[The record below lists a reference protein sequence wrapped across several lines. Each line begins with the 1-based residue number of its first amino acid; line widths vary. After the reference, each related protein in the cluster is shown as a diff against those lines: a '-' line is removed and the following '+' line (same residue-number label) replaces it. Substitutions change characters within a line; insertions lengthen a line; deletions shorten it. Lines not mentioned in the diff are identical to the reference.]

1 MIQYLQQ
8 NYICEFIFA
17 AKNYYAWQL
26 AVVLIKIQLREIYE
40 NTNTVHIS
48 KLKQTSFWKDLCIH
62 IDMCVYTLLV
72 WPTGNHAYLI
82 MITYTYIYI
91 SWTSAELATILCKCE
106 SPWILATFSA
116 THWISLVREN
126 EKSGEGGTREKIT
139 QSHVVASRKTLTK
152 LAKISRN
159 CFQIQLASE
168 AWQSKAQVDV
178 CRGFHVNQLNITF
191 SNVHFHRYVNCLGNG
206 IGISG
211 SENISLVLNPR
222 EGAARVK

>member
-91 SWTSAELATILCKCE
+91 TILNFCRVGNN
-106 SPWILATFSA
+106 PLQM
-116 THWISLVREN
+116 R
-126 EKSGEGGTREKIT
+126 KSM
-139 QSHVVASRKTLTK
+139 
-152 LAKISRN
+152 
-159 CFQIQLASE
+159 
-168 AWQSKAQVDV
+168 D
-178 CRGFHVNQLNITF
+178 F
-191 SNVHFHRYVNCLGNG
+191 SNFQCYSLDF
-206 IGISG
+206 SG
-211 SENISLVLNPR
+211 QRKWEIRGRRHQGENYPKPCCSVEKDINKA
-222 EGAARVK
+222 GKN